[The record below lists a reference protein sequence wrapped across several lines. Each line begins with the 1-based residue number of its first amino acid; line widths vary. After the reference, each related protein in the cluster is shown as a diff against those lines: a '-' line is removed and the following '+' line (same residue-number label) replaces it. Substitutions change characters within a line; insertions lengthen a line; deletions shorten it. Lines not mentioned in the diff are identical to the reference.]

1 MDVNNL
7 KGKIVQFELSLVEG
21 QFFEGF
27 KLFFKNFKIWTC
39 YIL

>member
-1 MDVNNL
+1 MNVMNL
-7 KGKIVQFELSLVEG
+7 KRKFIEFELSLVEG
-21 QFFEGF
+21 QFFVGF